1 MWNDTPSP
9 RPGHL
14 FAAVK
19 WSASSVPLFL
29 VLALSHRTLQ
39 SKRLLPVNAAG
50 DHTHVFTSF
59 LVVNEPLGMKQFLIH
74 TLIINNYV
82 NNTRKRS
89 MWASQG
95 LDISF
100 GCFTGG
106 PLLDAAQKLVIDS
119 ADIWSASRIHCLYP
133 SHQRRSWRGTACF
146 YAPVVLQGNNKKAER
161 RTLIY
166 IS

>member
-19 WSASSVPLFL
+19 WSASSAPLFL

-39 SKRLLPVNAAG
+39 SKRLLPVNTAG
-50 DHTHVFTSF
+50 DHTHVFASF
-59 LVVNEPLGMKQFLIH
+59 LVVDEPLRMKQFLIH

-82 NNTRKRS
+82 NNARKRS
-89 MWASQG
+89 MWASPA
-95 LDISF
+95 LSDISF

-106 PLLDAAQKLVIDS
+106 PLLDAAQELVIDS
-119 ADIWSASRIHCLYP
+119 ADI
-133 SHQRRSWRGTACF
+133 
-146 YAPVVLQGNNKKAER
+146 
-161 RTLIY
+161 
-166 IS
+166 